1 MNSKK
6 CIFFRAPV
14 SLFTFY
20 EKLIEIEKE
29 IEEKRQ
35 SGTLYLEEFN
45 NPHTYSEPERKKK
58 ANLILLDYLMPEMDG
73 PETLKAIRADEDIE
87 DVPVIFLTGVKER
100 NIVIE
105 TITKLKPEG
114 YVIKPS
120 KKSELVA
127 KIIDA
132 LE

>member
-1 MNSKK
+1 
-6 CIFFRAPV
+6 
-14 SLFTFY
+14 
-20 EKLIEIEKE
+20 
-29 IEEKRQ
+29 
-35 SGTLYLEEFN
+35 
-45 NPHTYSEPERKKK
+45 
-58 ANLILLDYLMPEMDG
+58 MPEMDG